1 MFTQIFTIPVDLLLL
16 MSKFPSGI
24 IFPSVLRTLFSK
36 FQIWSSGNE
45 YSQFSFIRICPYV
58 TLILKKYFCWLWTV
72 LFFKHF
78 KKFCLFLLT
87 SMVSDENYLI
97 TVLPEVICHFSL
109 VAFKIFFFPVFSF
122 FPQGSVEFLKF
133 LPPAIES
140 SSGFFP
146 LTAVFI
152 SNNALSFLYIL
163 FLCKDFWLFHL
174 SEQHPQQLTGTF
186 VKQFQ

>member
-1 MFTQIFTIPVDLLLL
+1 MIFTQIFTIPVDLLFL

-78 KKFCLFLLT
+78 KKFCLCLLT
-87 SMVSDENYLI
+87 SMVSDENSLI
-97 TVLPEVICHFSL
+97 TVLPEVIRHFSL
-109 VAFKIFFFPVFSF
+109 VAFKIFSPVFSPPP
-122 FPQGSVEFLKF
+122 PQGSVEFLKF
-133 LPPAIES
+133 LPPCYLVIQWV
-140 SSGFFP
+140 FP
-146 LTAVFI
+146 TYY
-152 SNNALSFLYIL
+152 SFH
-163 FLCKDFWLFHL
+163 F
-174 SEQHPQQLTGTF
+174 
-186 VKQFQ
+186 